1 MPTDAEPR
9 ALALGNLEPR
19 GTRRLIYNSD
29 PSNTTAHLSDPAAQ
43 PKELRQIVR
52 NYAKEGGIDTVVQ
65 EVFAEAMTMFWRT
78 DKCPYDI
85 RHQHQRLV
93 PMMDDGLM
101 PVEIYIDECHKQGME
116 CLAGFRMND
125 RHGHHPRFFEKLYE
139 EKPDWLL
146 RGYKPTWGGAPPES
160 HAYGCALNYAVEGV
174 RDWLFSIMEEVATR
188 FDVDGIEFNFTR
200 LAECFPKGEAAKR
213 HGIMTGFVRRVRRM
227 LDEASKKSV
236 SVMSLHHDRGYER
249 PVGRDRKLLLGV
261 RVPQQLGGC
270 LVMGLDIPTWIEEG
284 LVDYVAP
291 SDFGFTDFNER
302 YEDFTSLA
310 RGSDCYIY
318 PQVQTRLGVEAD
330 MDMEPA
336 RYRAAVRNF
345 YAAGA
350 DGFSAQNYFFHWE
363 PRFAVPGNDGP
374 KVPEMYP
381 AALNYFKELRSPES
395 IAASG
400 DRHYVFLPLWADWL
414 GGGGISEIY
423 EREEIVLSR
432 KEMGQRGAFR
442 FRVCEDFPAEPL
454 LPLIEPQAAE
464 AVPII
469 TRWGGERAR
478 MLYTAEEGSGLFF
491 IPMGMTE
498 GDEIAVD
505 INGEAIPPERLQWK
519 WYDDERPPS
528 CTMALSSPPFVYGDN
543 VLGLRL
549 TKSADGAEGDIVVQ
563 QLECWVRGQGK

>member
-1 MPTDAEPR
+1 MSTDAETR
-9 ALALGNLEPR
+9 AIALGSLKPR
-19 GTRRLIYNSD
+19 GTRRLVYVSD
-29 PSNTTAHLSDPAAQ
+29 PSNTTGQLSDPAQ
-43 PKELRQIVR
+43 PEELRQIVR

-200 LAECFPKGEAAKR
+200 WLDCFPREEAAEN
-213 HGIMTGFVRRVRRM
+213 HGLMTGFVRRVRRM
-227 LDEASKKSV
+227 LDETGEK
-236 SVMSLHHDRGYER
+236 RER
-249 PVGRDRKLLLGV
+249 ARKLLLGV

-270 LVMGLDIPTWIEEG
+270 SVMGFDIPTWIEEG
-284 LVDYVAP
+284 LIDYVAP
-291 SDFGFTDFNER
+291 SDPGFTDFNER
-302 YEDFTSLA
+302 YEDFVSLA
-310 RGSDCYIY
+310 RAHECYVY
-318 PQVQTRLGVEAD
+318 PQLQPTIGVEAGIGGNVHGL
-330 MDMEPA
+330 MDPA

-350 DGFSAQNYFFHWE
+350 DGFSTQNYFVH
-363 PRFAVPGNDGP
+363 PGDVG
-374 KVPEMYP
+374 KRQHCFG
-381 AALNYFKELRSPES
+381 ALKSPQS

-400 DRHYVFLPLWADWL
+400 DRHYVFLPLWGDWN
-414 GGGGISEIY
+414 GGRGMAELY
-423 EREEIVLSR
+423 EKEEIVLSR
-432 KEMGQRGAFR
+432 EEIGQRREFR
-442 FRVCEDFPAEPL
+442 FRVCEDFPAEPI
-454 LPLIEPQAAE
+454 LPLTDES
-464 AVPII
+464 
-469 TRWGGERAR
+469 
-478 MLYTAEEGSGLFF
+478 SGLTF
-491 IPMGMTE
+491 TAKWLLRN
-498 GDEIAVD
+498 DEIAVD
-505 INGEAIPPERLQWK
+505 INGEAIPSEHMRWK
-519 WYDDERPPS
+519 WFNDVRPPS
-528 CTMALSSPPFVYGDN
+528 PTRPGHPSCTIALSSPPFIYGDN
-543 VLGLRL
+543 VLGVTI
-549 TKSADGAEGDIVVQ
+549 TKAAEGVEGYIDDIVVERV
-563 QLECWVRGQGK
+563 ECMVRAQNT

>member
-1 MPTDAEPR
+1 MSTDAEPR
-9 ALALGNLEPR
+9 ALALGSLEPR
-19 GTRRLIYNSD
+19 GTRRLIYVSD
-29 PSNTTAHLSDPAAQ
+29 PSNTISQLSDPTQ
-43 PKELRQIVR
+43 PEELRRIVR
-52 NYAKEGGIDTVVQ
+52 NYAKEGSIDTVIQ
-65 EVFAEAMTMFWRT
+65 EVFHGAMTSFYRT
-78 DKCPYDI
+78 DKCPYDP
-85 RHQHQRLV
+85 RPHHQRMV

-101 PVEIYIDECHKQGME
+101 PLEVYIDESHKQGME
-116 CLAGFRMND
+116 FLAGFRMND
-125 RHGHHPRFFEKLYE
+125 RHGTHPQFFKKLYE
-139 EKPDWLL
+139 EKPDWAL
-146 RGYKPTWGGAPPES
+146 RDIKPSAMGAHPDS
-160 HAYGCALNYAVEGV
+160 FKYGCSVNYAVEGV
-174 RDWLFSIMEEVATR
+174 RDWLLSIMEDIATR

-200 LAECFPKGEAAKR
+200 LAECFPEGEAEKS
-213 HGIMTGFVRRVRRM
+213 HGIMTDFVRSARRM
-227 LDEASKKSV
+227 LDEAREKRAG
-236 SVMSLHHDRGYER
+236 VMNLDHHGLQP
-249 PVGRDRKLLLGV
+249 PVNVDRKLVLGV
-261 RVPQQLGGC
+261 RVPQQLQGC
-270 LVMGLDIPTWIEEG
+270 FTMGFDIPTWIEEG

-310 RGSDCYIY
+310 RGHDCYIY

-350 DGFSAQNYFFHWE
+350 DGFSAQNFFMHW
-363 PRFAVPGNDGP
+363 GP
-374 KVPEMYP
+374 ELPDMYP

-395 IAASG
+395 ISASG

-414 GGGGISEIY
+414 GGGGISKIY

-432 KEMGQRGAFR
+432 KAMGQRGAFR
-442 FRVCEDFPAEPL
+442 FRVCEEFPAEPL

-478 MLYTAEEGSGLFF
+478 KLYTAEEGSGLFF
-491 IPMGMTE
+491 IPMGLTE

-505 INGEAIPPERLQWK
+505 INGTAIPPERLQWK

-549 TKSADGAEGDIVVQ
+549 TRSADGAEGDIVVQ
-563 QLECWVRGQGK
+563 QLECWVRGQGRH